1 MQHLI
6 IIPARYSSTRFP
18 GKPLQML
25 TGSRGQKKTLI
36 QRTWE
41 AASAVKGVER
51 IVIAT
56 DDVRIRDEAEAFG
69 AEAIMTSPTCQNG
82 TERCA
87 EAAEILGASDALII
101 NIQGDAPLTPPW
113 FVEKLID
120 TMEHV
125 SDAHVATPAIRC
137 NGEVLSQLKE
147 IRRNGLTGG
156 TTVVF
161 DENRRALYFSK
172 QVIPW
177 TSRAYKADEATPIFY
192 HVGVYAYTIEALDWY
207 SRRSAGF
214 LEALEGLEQLR
225 FLESNIAIECVEVDP
240 RGREFW
246 ELNNPEDIS
255 EIERILAAE
264 NIE

>member
-18 GKPLQML
+18 GKPLQRL
-25 TGSRGQKKTLI
+25 AGAGGRQKTLI

-41 AASAVKGVER
+41 AASAVEGVER
-51 IVIAT
+51 VVVAT

-69 AEAIMTSPTCQNG
+69 AEAIITSPTCQNG

-87 EAAEILGASDALII
+87 EAAAILSVSDALVI
-101 NIQGDAPLTPPW
+101 NVQGDAPLTPPW
-113 FVEKLID
+113 FVEDLID
-120 TMEHV
+120 TMENV
-125 SDAHVATPAIRC
+125 SDAHVATPVIRC
-137 NGEVLSQLKE
+137 NGEVLAQLKE
-147 IRRNGLTGG
+147 IRRNGIAGG

-172 QVIPW
+172 NVIPW
-177 TSRAYKADEATPIFY
+177 TNRAYQPHEATPVFY
-192 HVGVYAYTIEALDWY
+192 HVGVYAYTREALDWY
-207 SRRSAGF
+207 SRRPAGF
-214 LEALEGLEQLR
+214 LEAVEGLEQLR
-225 FLESNIAIECVEVDP
+225 FLESNIAIECVEVDS

-246 ELNNPEDIS
+246 ELNNPGDIA